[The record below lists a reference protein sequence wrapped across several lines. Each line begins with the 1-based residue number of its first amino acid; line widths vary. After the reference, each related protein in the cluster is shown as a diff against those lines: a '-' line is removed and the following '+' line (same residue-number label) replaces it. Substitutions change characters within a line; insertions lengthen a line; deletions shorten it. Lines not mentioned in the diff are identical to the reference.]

1 MLGGVG
7 STSRRSG
14 WEWDALPEAREASG
28 VPLGGSGGVECPYL
42 ISGKGREALPEVL
55 KAPQEVREGS
65 GNTEVQQA
73 LPRVLEGSG
82 GSPGGPGGVRSPSW
96 WSGRVQEALPEVREA
111 LPKVWEGSGGP
122 S

>member
-42 ISGKGREALPEVL
+42 ICGKGREALPEVL

-82 GSPGGPGGVRSPSW
+82 GSPGGPGGVMRSSRR
-96 WSGRVQEALPEVREA
+96 SGRGQESILE
-111 LPKVWEGSGGP
+111 VWEGSGGP